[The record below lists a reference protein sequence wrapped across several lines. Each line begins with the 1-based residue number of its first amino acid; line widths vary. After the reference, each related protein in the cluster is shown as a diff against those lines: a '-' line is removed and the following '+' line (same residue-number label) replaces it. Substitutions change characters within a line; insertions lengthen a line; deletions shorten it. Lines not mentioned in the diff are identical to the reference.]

1 MGNNTK
7 NVDLKKDSSNDFY
20 TLLPAVLLDNDGYPT
35 EEYIKFIKD
44 YTSETMPIINF
55 VLGVL
60 QDGWYFGD
68 WGFKLKRKYRG
79 IRKLELH
86 TGGWSGNE
94 EIIYAIKSNLWLTDF
109 KMKYVK
115 WYTGGHFYFEISGD

>member
-1 MGNNTK
+1 M
-7 NVDLKKDSSNDFY
+7 KKETSNLPQNEAMQY
-20 TLLPAVLLDNDGYPT
+20 EPLLPAVLLDDEGYPT
-35 EEYIKFIKD
+35 EEYLKFIKD
-44 YTSETMPIINF
+44 FTNETMPIIDF

-60 QDGWYFGD
+60 QNGWYFGD
-68 WGFKLKRKYRG
+68 WGFKLGKKYKG

-94 EIIYAIKSNLWLTDF
+94 EIISAIKSNIWLTHF

-115 WYTGGHFYFEISGD
+115 WHIGGHFHFEISVD